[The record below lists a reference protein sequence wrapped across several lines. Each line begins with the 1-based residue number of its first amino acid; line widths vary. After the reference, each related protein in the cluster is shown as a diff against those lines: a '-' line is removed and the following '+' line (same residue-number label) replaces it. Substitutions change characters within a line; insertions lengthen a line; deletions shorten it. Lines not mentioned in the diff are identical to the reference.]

1 MSIDFG
7 ILKLDEWL
15 PRPPGRLAQMLA
27 ETYEAGEDGIIV
39 LYMDQQHFKDP
50 DTGAPD
56 YAAYAAHWVNE
67 YVLLQSEDGHAVSDE
82 ERALVADF
90 FGKMTD
96 WMKRHDMNMARLW
109 MWY

>member
-15 PRPPGRLAQMLA
+15 PRPPRRLAHMLA
-27 ETYEAGEDGIIV
+27 RTYEAGEDGIIV
-39 LYMDQQHFKDP
+39 LHMDRNHFKDA

-56 YAAYAAHWVNE
+56 YDAFAAHWVSE
-67 YVLLQSEDGHAVSDE
+67 YVLIQSEDGHAVSDE
-82 ERALVADF
+82 ERAQAEEF
-90 FGKMTD
+90 FVKMAD
-96 WMKRHDMNMARLW
+96 WMRRHDMNIARLW

>member
-15 PRPPGRLAQMLA
+15 PRPPRRLAHMLA
-27 ETYEAGEDGIIV
+27 QTYEAGEEGIIV
-39 LYMDQQHFKDP
+39 LQMDREYFKDP

-56 YAAYAAHWVNE
+56 YDAYAAHWVNE
-67 YVLLQSEDGHAVSDE
+67 YVLIQSEDGRAVSNE
-82 ERALVADF
+82 ERALVEEF

-96 WMKRHDMNMARLW
+96 WMRRHDMNIARLW